1 MKASSGG
8 DLSELED
15 RISGI
20 LGEIPAPL
28 GFLKKHIPA
37 FSGKRRRGRLFFI
50 LAREFGVSREEM
62 LTAAAA
68 LEIVHLS
75 TLIHDDILDGAF
87 FRRHAAALHRACG
100 TAPALLFG
108 DLLLVRG
115 IGAVT
120 GLGIPELTALLLE
133 TGEAL
138 CAGAILEA
146 RARGGFPWG
155 ERLYFRIADGKT
167 ASLFSFACR
176 APGLLGGL
184 PPERLKVLSRLGR
197 DLGRAY
203 QIADDCFDFAPGS
216 GKEPLS
222 DLKNRLPNLALIL
235 AGRERSVF
243 TRLDRILRAPPGE
256 ASLEEAARLVRR
268 GGGLEAASRRGLY
281 YLRSSLRL
289 AAEISSRGGGDQLRD
304 YLRESLSRLQSFS
317 HSQFR
322 HRA

>member
-1 MKASSGG
+1 MKPFPGG
-8 DLSELED
+8 DLGALES
-15 RISGI
+15 RISGL
-20 LGEIPAPL
+20 LGKLPASL
-28 GFLKKHIPA
+28 GFLKKHVLLSP
-37 FSGKRRRGRLFFI
+37 GKRRRGILFFM
-50 LAREFGVSREEM
+50 LAREFGVPREKM
-62 LTAAAA
+62 LTVAAA

-87 FRRHAAALHRACG
+87 FRRNSPALHRVCG

-108 DLLLVRG
+108 DLLLIRG

-120 GLGIPELTALLLE
+120 GLDRPELTALLLE

-138 CAGAILEA
+138 CAGAILEE

-203 QIADDCFDFAPGS
+203 QIADDCLDFVPGS

-243 TRLDRILRAPPGE
+243 ARLQGVLRAPPGKT
-256 ASLEEAARLVRR
+256 SLEEAARLVRR
-268 GGGLEAASRRGLY
+268 GGGLEAASRRAVY

-289 AAEISSRGGGDQLRD
+289 AAALPPGGGGDQLRD
-304 YLRESLSRLQSFS
+304 YLRESLSRLRSLFCS
-317 HSQFR
+317 HVDM
-322 HRA
+322 